1 MEIELKFQLPA
12 SKKKSVLSLLNKQG
26 AQKIRLQAKYFDT
39 PDRLLAKHYVAI
51 RLRQEGEHWVQTF
64 KAASKNHLQRIEED
78 IYLGKCE
85 SEPSLDLSHYKNNQ
99 TVQNVLREIFGDT
112 PPTLELQFETDVQR
126 KFHVFE
132 FGNSHIEVCLD
143 EGEIRTATDTAKLCE
158 VEFELKQG
166 SAQDLILFAQTW
178 VEKYQLWLDVR
189 SKAERGNLL
198 ALGQHALPA
207 VKAKSLN
214 LQADVSAEKAIQL
227 IIENTLNHMLPNA
240 AAIAADVAGA
250 EHIHQARVGLRRLRS
265 ALKHFADWSTQIDP
279 TWEAAL
285 AAIFS
290 ALGQSRDNDAIQ
302 DSVLPLIQQ
311 VGDFDFPLPVPI
323 DTDISQLFRHSKT
336 TQLFLALLHFTYNE
350 HDESEQQ
357 AKSKLAKQVATS
369 LNKLFKK
376 ILTDAAHFSELP
388 IAQQHSTRKR
398 VKQLRYCIDFI
409 AALCPAKKVQPL
421 LAKLQPIQEYLGFYN
436 DLFVAEQIFQK
447 QTAEHAQ
454 FLFALGWVKA
464 QQPHVLKKADRQLQR
479 LSSKDIFWS

>member
-132 FGNSHIEVCLD
+132 FGHSHIEVCLD

-240 AAIAADVAGA
+240 AAIAADVAEA
-250 EHIHQARVGLRRLRS
+250 EHIHQ
-265 ALKHFADWSTQIDP
+265 
-279 TWEAAL
+279 AAL

-311 VGDFDFPLPVPI
+311 VGDFDFPLPVQI

-357 AKSKLAKQVATS
+357 AKFFHKS
-369 LNKLFKK
+369 
-376 ILTDAAHFSELP
+376 
-388 IAQQHSTRKR
+388 
-398 VKQLRYCIDFI
+398 
-409 AALCPAKKVQPL
+409 
-421 LAKLQPIQEYLGFYN
+421 FY
-436 DLFVAEQIFQK
+436 
-447 QTAEHAQ
+447 
-454 FLFALGWVKA
+454 
-464 QQPHVLKKADRQLQR
+464 
-479 LSSKDIFWS
+479 